1 MGNIFKTYIGLLLTG
16 IAVVVL
22 GGCSSQK
29 NTAKSRFWHSF
40 NTKYNIYYN
49 GSLAYIDGSL
59 EKEEGNKD
67 NYTELLPLY
76 YVGNKNSRELGK
88 ANFDRAI
95 EKSQKAIQRHSIK
108 RRPEW
113 TKNRR
118 KTEKDIEWLNRKE
131 YNPFMWKVWMLMGR
145 SQFHQA
151 AFDEAA
157 STFAYMSR
165 LFQTQPAIYG
175 KAQAWLAKCYVE
187 EGWLYD
193 AEDVIRNMRRD
204 SVDWRARKEW
214 DYTLADYYLH
224 TGELSQA
231 VPYLQKVIKHEMR
244 RKQKAREW
252 YLLGQ
257 VQAALGHQPEAYK
270 AFKHV
275 IRLNPPYEL
284 EFNARISMTEVLAK
298 GKSSQMVRRLK
309 RMAASDNN
317 KDYLDQVY
325 YAIGNIYLS
334 NGDTAKAISAYE
346 QGNKKAT
353 RSGIEKGVLLLHL
366 GDLYW
371 QLEKYSDARRCYGEA
386 IGLLDKDRKDYQQL
400 SDRSKVLDELV
411 PYTDAVQLQDSLQA
425 LAKMSEADRNAA
437 IDRVIDALKKKEKEE
452 QAKQAEQE
460 AEQRKSEYGGQQNNT
475 AANRPTNAA
484 GQQSTGQWY
493 FYNQMAVNQGK
504 TTFQRLWGNR
514 KNEDN
519 WQRSN
524 KTVIGQE
531 LTANTDSLANL
542 TDEQRDSLLQAEIA
556 KDSLQ
561 NIADSAQNDP
571 HKREYYLAQIPFTPE
586 QVAASNKILEDG
598 LHHAGVIF
606 KDKLDNLPKSEKFL
620 RRLTDNYSD
629 YEHMDEVFYH
639 LFLLYSRLGQS
650 AMAQNYIDSLKAR
663 YPESQWT
670 QLLTDP
676 YFAEN
681 ARFGTQM
688 EDSLYAATY
697 NAFKA
702 DRFAEVAANAKLSE
716 QRFPMGANRDK
727 FLFIGGLS
735 KLNNGDANGC
745 VADMKTVVEKYPQSR
760 ISELAGMIVNGVN
773 SGKRLRGG
781 KFDLGDVWTRR
792 AATLSDSAAQKKQGF
807 STDLNTD
814 FMFLLVYNPDS
825 INENQ
830 LLFQM
835 ARFNFTNFLV
845 RNFDINIEQDGGL
858 HRMEISGFRNFE
870 EAFQYARQLY
880 ANKAIAQLAAKAR
893 PVLISSANLPLLGQA
908 FSYKEYDD
916 FYAKNFRKVKV
927 PEYRLLDEPAEISV
941 EKQPEEEQPEQDELG
956 EPVDDGMNIV
966 PETESGN
973 QQQEQNGAELVI
985 PDNNTATGNQSQE
998 QNANGIVVPDANAT
1012 NGNQPQGQN
1021 ENEIVV
1027 PDNNAA
1033 TGNAQQEQ
1041 NGIVIPE
1048 TEPETNG
1055 ANENGADIV
1064 IPEETTKAPVPMGK
1078 TAEPTQKA
1086 TETQPVESQK
1096 QTVSESNQ
1104 HATTNSKPQ
1113 QPVQPKVQEPEPPAN
1128 NDEPD
1133 IYFDDTPTAPQ
1144 GGNNNTN
1151 NNSNGSNDYD
1161 LEDEYYDLDGF

>member
-1 MGNIFKTYIGLLLTG
+1 MLNLRKYISLVFAG
-16 IAVVVL
+16 IIVVVL
-22 GGCSSQK
+22 AGCSSQK
-29 NTAKSRFWHSF
+29 NTARSRFWHSF

-49 GSLAYIDGSL
+49 GAQAYIDGSL

-76 YVGNKNSRELGK
+76 YVGNKNSRQLGK

-95 EKSQKAIQRHSIK
+95 EKSQKAIQRHSMK

-113 TKNRR
+113 NKSRR

-131 YNPFMWKVWMLMGR
+131 YNPFMWKVWLLMGR
-145 SQFHQA
+145 SQFHQG

-175 KAQAWLAKCYVE
+175 KAQAWLAKSYIE
-187 EGWLYD
+187 QDWLYD

-214 DYTLADYYLH
+214 NYTLADYYLH
-224 TGELSQA
+224 TGELAEA
-231 VPYLQKVIKHEMR
+231 VPYLRNVIKREMR

-252 YLLGQ
+252 YLMGQIQASLGNRT
-257 VQAALGHQPEAYK
+257 EAYK
-270 AFKHV
+270 AFQHV
-275 IRLNPPYEL
+275 VRLNPPYEL
-284 EFNARISMTEVLAK
+284 EFNARISMTEVMAK
-298 GKSSQMVRRLK
+298 GKSAQMIRRLR

-334 NGDTAKAISAYE
+334 DGDTAKAIAAYE
-346 QGNKKAT
+346 QGNEKAT

-371 QLEKYSDARRCYGEA
+371 QMEKYSDARRCYGEA

-411 PYTDAVQLQDSLQA
+411 PYTEAVQLQDSLQA
-425 LAKMSEADRNAA
+425 LAKMSEEDRNAA
-437 IDRVIDALKKKEKEE
+437 IDRVIEALKKKEKEE

-460 AEQRKSEYGGQQNNT
+460 AQQRQEEYGGQQNRTPSAATANTNT
-475 AANRPTNAA
+475 AT
-484 GQQSTGQWY
+484 GQQSGQWY

-504 TTFQRLWGNR
+504 TTFQRLWGKR

-524 KTVIGQE
+524 KTVVGDE
-531 LTANTDSLANL
+531 LTEGADSLANL
-542 TDEQRDSLLQAEIA
+542 TDEQRDSLLQAEA
-556 KDSLQ
+556 LTDSLQ
-561 NIADSAQNDP
+561 NVADSAQNDP

-586 QVAASNKILEDG
+586 QLAASNQILEDG

-606 KDKLDNLPKSEKFL
+606 KDKLDNLPKSEKYL
-620 RRLTDNYSD
+620 RRLTDNY
-629 YEHMDEVFYH
+629 YEYPQMDEVFYH
-639 LFLLYSRLGQS
+639 LFLLYSRMGQPLT
-650 AMAQNYIDSLKAR
+650 AQNYVDSLKAR
-663 YPESQWT
+663 FPESQWT

-681 ARFGTQM
+681 ARFGVQM

-702 DRFAEVAANAKLSE
+702 DRFSEVAANARMSE

-745 VADMKTVVEKYPQSR
+745 VEDMKTVVEKFPQSR

-773 SGKRLRGG
+773 SGRRLHGG

-792 AATLSDSAAQKKQGF
+792 AATLSDSAAQKQQGF
-807 STDLNTD
+807 SAERNTNFV
-814 FMFLLVYNPDS
+814 FMLVYNPDS
-825 INENQ
+825 LNQNQ

-845 RNFDINIEQDGGL
+845 RNFEIAINQDGSL
-858 HRMEISGFRNFE
+858 NRMEITGFRNFE
-870 EAFQYARQLY
+870 ETYQYARQLF
-880 ANKAIAQLAAKAR
+880 ANEAVARLAVKAR
-893 PVLISSANLPLLGQA
+893 PVIISETNLPLLGQA
-908 FSYKEYDD
+908 FSYKEYED
-916 FYAKNFRKVKV
+916 FYAKNFREVKL
-927 PEYRLLDEPAEISV
+927 PEYRLLDEPAEIAT
-941 EKQPEEEQPEQDELG
+941 ERQPEEEQPEQQEEIG
-956 EPVDDGMNIV
+956 EPVDNGMSIM
-966 PETESGN
+966 PEPEAPT
-973 QQQEQNGAELVI
+973 QPDQNGTELV
-985 PDNNTATGNQSQE
+985 
-998 QNANGIVVPDANAT
+998 VPTEPTEPNEP
-1012 NGNQPQGQN
+1012 NRPNEPQN

-1027 PDNNAA
+1027 P
-1033 TGNAQQEQ
+1033 
-1041 NGIVIPE
+1041 
-1048 TEPETNG
+1048 TEP
-1055 ANENGADIV
+1055 NESTEPQTENDIV
-1064 IPEETTKAPVPMGK
+1064 VP
-1078 TAEPTQKA
+1078 TEPQTENDIVVPTEPNEPNRPIEPNEPNQPTEPTA
-1086 TETQPVESQK
+1086 P
-1096 QTVSESNQ
+1096 
-1104 HATTNSKPQ
+1104 TTP
-1113 QPVQPKVQEPEPPAN
+1113 
-1128 NDEPD
+1128 DEPD
-1133 IYFDDTPTAPQ
+1133 IYFDDTPTTPQ
-1144 GGNNNTN
+1144 
-1151 NNSNGSNDYD
+1151 NNSNTNSGNSGFD